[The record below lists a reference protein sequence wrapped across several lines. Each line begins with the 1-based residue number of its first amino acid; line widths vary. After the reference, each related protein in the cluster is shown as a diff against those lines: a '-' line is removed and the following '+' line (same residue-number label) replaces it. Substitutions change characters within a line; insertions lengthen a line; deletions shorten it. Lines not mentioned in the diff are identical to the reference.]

1 MNPVA
6 HICCPPT
13 RITHSCITS
22 PASPPAITI
31 HQREE
36 GGGSNIAL
44 TSRLPY
50 RPRSERFPFLPLFI
64 SLPPSPPS
72 LHHLFSPSNKKLY
85 RVRPLNCRTEK
96 RDIREF
102 TEERKKKERKKEK
115 KPTPIEQ
122 DEDDG
127 ERRRCSSDATVYRTS
142 S

>member
-36 GGGSNIAL
+36 GGGIKYSFDKPATLSPQIR
-44 TSRLPY
+44 TFSIP
-50 RPRSERFPFLPLFI
+50 SPLH
-64 SLPPSPPS
+64 LPPSPPS